1 MSNVTENNT
10 SSSSS
15 TATITTAAKEEKES
29 ATIIINKKKNKETW
43 IPLSPTTQEYVQR
56 DLKPRQFPEDVN
68 RDTQTRLIQE
78 KYTRKINAIYWVR
91 TDDDKE
97 WLNWD
102 ETREGKTRMG
112 RKVEFDVP
120 HMGKKKVPI
129 PNEELEFDMETEEYK
144 TVITGEK
151 EHRLEYFVPY
161 NADNVAELLQDIN
174 PYKTAFYIKHEGQR
188 TFDITKEELLSKN
201 FAKLYDAKSRRLITK

>member
-97 WLNWD
+97 WLNWGD
-102 ETREGKTRMG
+102 
-112 RKVEFDVP
+112 RKSVV
-120 HMGKKKVPI
+120 
-129 PNEELEFDMETEEYK
+129 
-144 TVITGEK
+144 
-151 EHRLEYFVPY
+151 
-161 NADNVAELLQDIN
+161 
-174 PYKTAFYIKHEGQR
+174 
-188 TFDITKEELLSKN
+188 
-201 FAKLYDAKSRRLITK
+201 